1 MGKMSD
7 LDIDLQDL
15 RAEFI
20 DGPAAD
26 QMSFEQFLMRKGRK
40 DLLDLSGGMKP
51 KKFKK
56 GREVG
61 VTDPKVVPPNDPS
74 LKPKTK
80 KKSKP
85 KSGAVD
91 KSLRPKARPSDAVR
105 VGPGGVRP
113 RARPDKESSR
123 SPRQFEPMKPTLE
136 NKRGFTPGEQTPPMT
151 RGGEFRPPE
160 ILGREM
166 NPRIGVVGMKK
177 GRKVRG
183 AGIASKGVRECKMR

>member
-1 MGKMSD
+1 MNKNRVAQLTDQLEGLSPSDDMYDIILEEIKM
-7 LDIDLQDL
+7 L
-15 RAEFI
+15 R
-20 DGPAAD
+20 G
-26 QMSFEQFLMRKGRK
+26 Q
-40 DLLDLSGGMKP
+40 GMYSKP

-91 KSLRPKARPSDAVR
+91 KSLRPKARPDDAVR

-113 RARPDKESSR
+113 KARPNKESSR

-160 ILGREM
+160 ILGRDM